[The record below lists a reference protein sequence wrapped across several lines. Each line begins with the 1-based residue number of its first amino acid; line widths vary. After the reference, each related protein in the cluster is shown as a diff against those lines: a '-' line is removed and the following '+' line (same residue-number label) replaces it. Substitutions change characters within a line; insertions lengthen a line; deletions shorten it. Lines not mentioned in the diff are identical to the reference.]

1 MAEKDEA
8 VYLDHAAGKSG
19 KAARGELW
27 LHVRMRT
34 EAALGLGNVWIIGKT
49 ANKTVY
55 YNTQTAIGKA
65 HGGVKVPGWHL
76 PGFELAHGGAGG
88 ASVADDRKDGEEV
101 DDDAEYE
108 DLPSHPPAEEEEM
121 EEWD

>member
-1 MAEKDEA
+1 M
-8 VYLDHAAGKSG
+8 
-19 KAARGELW
+19 
-27 LHVRMRT
+27 
-34 EAALGLGNVWIIGKT
+34 WIIGKT

-88 ASVADDRKDGEEV
+88 ASVADDREDGEE
-101 DDDAEYE
+101 E
-108 DLPSHPPAEEEEM
+108 LEEM
-121 EEWD
+121 EEHEELEK